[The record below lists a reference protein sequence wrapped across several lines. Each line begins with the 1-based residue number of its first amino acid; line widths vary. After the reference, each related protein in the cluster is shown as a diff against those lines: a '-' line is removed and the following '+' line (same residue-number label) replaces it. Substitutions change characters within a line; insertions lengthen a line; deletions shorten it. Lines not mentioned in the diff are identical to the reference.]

1 MKMTIIY
8 ALLSVFFGVYGTT
21 ASASN
26 TNQVSQNLE
35 TAIPQQKQIVIG
47 NWDEFNSRK
56 IDRLI
61 QEAKQKP
68 AHSLY
73 AVFDFD
79 NTTAFLDI
87 EEATL
92 IYQLEN
98 LKFSMKP
105 EILKEIIY
113 KDIPPS
119 NFNSDYNNKNH
130 QPVNINL
137 IGQDIIDSYTWL
149 YNNYSGFAG
158 NKTLDEIKKNSNYM
172 NFIVKMRYLYDAI
185 GGSFDHEVSYPWVTY
200 LFSGMSK
207 KEVADLV
214 HDTIEWQNN
223 QPIGKVT
230 WVSPADMAGRAGIVS
245 VTWKNGFRLIPEMQT
260 LYKNLQQA
268 GVDVYVIS
276 ASALD
281 VIKSIVT
288 TEKYGFSVPESH
300 VYAMHPLYDKE
311 GRLTH
316 SLDPYYPQTQGK
328 GKTETIKKFIQ
339 QHYKNTGP
347 ILVAGD
353 SEGDQNMMSD
363 FNDTKCVLIINRLR
377 SSDTIIGELS
387 AKAVRD
393 YNKDDAKILLQ
404 GRDENKGKFLP
415 SQSSILMGT
424 NNKVSLP

>member
-8 ALLSVFFGVYGTT
+8 TLISVIFGVYGTT
-21 ASASN
+21 AIASN
-26 TNQVSQNLE
+26 TNQTSQNLATVVSQE
-35 TAIPQQKQIVIG
+35 KRSAIA
-47 NWDEFNSRK
+47 NWDQFNLER
-56 IDRLI
+56 IDSLI
-61 QEAKQKP
+61 KEAKQKP
-68 AHSLY
+68 AHSSY

-98 LKFSMKP
+98 LRFSMKP

-113 KDIPPS
+113 KDIPTS
-119 NFNSDYNNKNH
+119 NFNSDYNNKNN
-130 QPVNINL
+130 QAVNINL
-137 IGQDIIDSYTWL
+137 IGPDIVDSYTWL
-149 YNNYSGFAG
+149 YNNYNGFEG
-158 NKTLDEIKKNSNYM
+158 DKNLSEIKETSYYK

-185 GGSFDHEVSYPWVTY
+185 GGSFNHEVSYPWVTY

-207 KEVADLV
+207 KELSNLV
-214 HDTIEWQNN
+214 DETIEWQDR
-223 QPIGKVT
+223 QPVSKVT
-230 WVSPADMAGRAGIVS
+230 WESPADMAGRAGIVT

-260 LYKNLQQA
+260 LYKNLQEA

-288 TEKYGFSVPESH
+288 VDKYGFSVPESH

-311 GRLTH
+311 GKLTH

-339 QHYKNTGP
+339 EHYKNTGP

-363 FNDTKCVLIINRLR
+363 FNDTRLVLIVNRLR
-377 SSDTIIGELS
+377 SSNTIIGELS
-387 AKAVRD
+387 TKAVRD
-393 YNKDDAKILLQ
+393 YNNVDAKVLLQ
-404 GRDENKGKFLP
+404 GRDENKGVFLP

>member
-8 ALLSVFFGVYGTT
+8 TLISVIFGVYGTT
-21 ASASN
+21 AIASN
-26 TNQVSQNLE
+26 TNQTSQNLATVVSQE
-35 TAIPQQKQIVIG
+35 KRSVIA
-47 NWDEFNSRK
+47 NWDQFNLER
-56 IDRLI
+56 IDSLI
-61 QEAKQKP
+61 KEVKQKA
-68 AHSLY
+68 AHSSY

-98 LKFSMKP
+98 LRFSMKP

-113 KDIPPS
+113 KDIPTS
-119 NFNSDYNNKNH
+119 NFNSDYNNKNN
-130 QPVNINL
+130 QAVNINL
-137 IGQDIIDSYTWL
+137 IGPDIVDSYTWL
-149 YNNYSGFAG
+149 YNNYNGFEG
-158 NKTLDEIKKNSNYM
+158 DKNLSEIKETSYYK

-207 KEVADLV
+207 KELSNLV
-214 HDTIEWQNN
+214 DETIEWQDR
-223 QPIGKVT
+223 QPVSKVT
-230 WVSPADMAGRAGIVS
+230 WESPADMAGRAGIVT

-260 LYKNLQQA
+260 LYKNLQEA

-288 TEKYGFSVPESH
+288 VDKYGFSVPESH

-311 GRLTH
+311 GKLTH

-339 QHYKNTGP
+339 EHYKNTGP

-363 FNDTKCVLIINRLR
+363 FNDTRLVLIINRLR
-377 SSDTIIGELS
+377 SSNTIIGELS
-387 AKAVRD
+387 TKAVRD
-393 YNKDDAKILLQ
+393 YNNVDAKILLQ
-404 GRDENKGKFLP
+404 GRDENKGVFLP

>member
-1 MKMTIIY
+1 
-8 ALLSVFFGVYGTT
+8 
-21 ASASN
+21 
-26 TNQVSQNLE
+26 
-35 TAIPQQKQIVIG
+35 
-47 NWDEFNSRK
+47 
-56 IDRLI
+56 
-61 QEAKQKP
+61 
-68 AHSLY
+68 
-73 AVFDFD
+73 
-79 NTTAFLDI
+79 
-87 EEATL
+87 
-92 IYQLEN
+92 
-98 LKFSMKP
+98 MKP

-113 KDIPPS
+113 KDIPTS
-119 NFNSDYNNKNH
+119 NFNSDYNNKNN
-130 QPVNINL
+130 QAVNINL
-137 IGQDIIDSYTWL
+137 IGPDIVDSYTWL
-149 YNNYSGFAG
+149 YNNYNGFEG
-158 NKTLDEIKKNSNYM
+158 DKNLSEIKETSYYK

-207 KEVADLV
+207 KELSNLV
-214 HDTIEWQNN
+214 DETIEWQDR
-223 QPIGKVT
+223 QPVSKVT
-230 WVSPADMAGRAGIVS
+230 WESPADMAGRAGIVT

-260 LYKNLQQA
+260 LYKNLQEA

-288 TEKYGFSVPESH
+288 VDKYGFSVPESH

-311 GRLTH
+311 GKLTH

-339 QHYKNTGP
+339 EHYKNTGP

-363 FNDTKCVLIINRLR
+363 FNDTRLVLIVNRLR
-377 SSDTIIGELS
+377 SSNTIIGELS
-387 AKAVRD
+387 TKAVRD
-393 YNKDDAKILLQ
+393 YNNVDAKVLLQ
-404 GRDENKGKFLP
+404 GRDENKGVFLP

>member
-1 MKMTIIY
+1 MKITIIY
-8 ALLSVFFGVYGTT
+8 VLISVIFGVYGTT
-21 ASASN
+21 AIASN
-26 TNQVSQNLE
+26 ANQVSQNLASVVSQE
-35 TAIPQQKQIVIG
+35 KQAVIG
-47 NWDEFNSRK
+47 NWNAFNSGK
-56 IDRLI
+56 IDSLI

-68 AHSLY
+68 AHTLY

-98 LKFSMKP
+98 LRFSMKP

-113 KDIPPS
+113 KDIPTS
-119 NFNSDYNNKNH
+119 SFNSDYNNKSN
-130 QPVNINL
+130 QAVNINL
-137 IGQDIIDSYTWL
+137 IGPDIVDSYIWL
-149 YNNYSGFAG
+149 YNNYNGFEG
-158 NKTLDEIKKNSNYM
+158 NKTLNEIKKNSNYM

-207 KEVADLV
+207 KEISDLV
-214 HDTIEWQNN
+214 DDTIEWQNK
-223 QPIGKVT
+223 QPIRKVT
-230 WVSPADMAGRAGIVS
+230 WVSPANMAGRAGIVS
-245 VTWKNGFRLIPEMQT
+245 VTWRNGFRLIPEMQT
-260 LYKNLQQA
+260 LYKTLQEA

-288 TEKYGFSVPESH
+288 IDKYGFSVPESH
-300 VYAMHPLYDKE
+300 VYAMHPLYDKK
-311 GRLTH
+311 GKLTH
-316 SLDPYYPQTQGK
+316 SLDPYYPQTQGR

-339 QHYKNTGP
+339 QRYKNTGP

-377 SSDTIIGELS
+377 SSDTTIGELS

-404 GRDENKGKFLP
+404 GRDENKGVFLP

-424 NNKVSLP
+424 NNEVSLP

>member
-8 ALLSVFFGVYGTT
+8 ALISVIFGVYGTT
-21 ASASN
+21 AIAGN
-26 TNQVSQNLE
+26 PNRVSQNLA
-35 TAIPQQKQIVIG
+35 TAVSQEKQSVIG
-47 NWDEFNSRK
+47 AWDEFNSRK

-98 LKFSMKP
+98 LRFAMKP

-113 KDIPPS
+113 KDIPTS
-119 NFNSDYNNKNH
+119 SFNSDYNNKNN
-130 QPVNINL
+130 QAVNINL
-137 IGQDIIDSYTWL
+137 IGQDIVDSYTWL
-149 YNNYSGFAG
+149 YNNYNGFEG
-158 NKTLDEIKKNSNYM
+158 DKTIDEIKKNSNYM

-207 KEVADLV
+207 KEISDLV
-214 HDTIEWQNN
+214 DDTIEWQNK
-223 QPIGKVT
+223 QPITKVT

-245 VTWKNGFRLIPEMQT
+245 VTWKNGFRLLPEMQT
-260 LYKNLQQA
+260 LYKNLQEA

-288 TEKYGFSVPESH
+288 IDRYGFSVPESH

-311 GRLTH
+311 GKLTH

-339 QHYKNTGP
+339 QRYKNTGP
-347 ILVAGD
+347 IFVAGD

-363 FNDTKCVLIINRLR
+363 FNDTKLVLIINRLR
-377 SSDTIIGELS
+377 SSDTIIGKLS

-404 GRDENKGKFLP
+404 GRDENKGEFLP

-424 NNKVSLP
+424 NNEISLP

>member
-8 ALLSVFFGVYGTT
+8 TLISVIFGVYGTT
-21 ASASN
+21 AIASN
-26 TNQVSQNLE
+26 TNQTSQNLATVVSQE
-35 TAIPQQKQIVIG
+35 KRSAIA
-47 NWDEFNSRK
+47 NWDQFNLER
-56 IDRLI
+56 IDSLI
-61 QEAKQKP
+61 KEAKQKP
-68 AHSLY
+68 AHSSY

-98 LKFSMKP
+98 LRFSMKP

-113 KDIPPS
+113 KDIPTS
-119 NFNSDYNNKNH
+119 NFNSDYNNKNN
-130 QPVNINL
+130 QAVNINL
-137 IGQDIIDSYTWL
+137 IGPDIVDSYTWL
-149 YNNYSGFAG
+149 YNNYNGFEG
-158 NKTLDEIKKNSNYM
+158 DKNLSEIKETSYYK

-185 GGSFDHEVSYPWVTY
+185 GGSFNHEVSYPWVTY

-207 KEVADLV
+207 KELSNLV
-214 HDTIEWQNN
+214 DETIEWQDR
-223 QPIGKVT
+223 QPVSKVT
-230 WVSPADMAGRAGIVS
+230 WESPADMAGRAGIVT

-260 LYKNLQQA
+260 LYKNLQEA

-288 TEKYGFSVPESH
+288 VDKYGFSVPESH

-311 GRLTH
+311 GKLTH

-328 GKTETIKKFIQ
+328 GKTETIKKLIQ
-339 QHYKNTGP
+339 EHYKNTGP

-363 FNDTKCVLIINRLR
+363 FNDTRLVLIVNRLR
-377 SSDTIIGELS
+377 SSNTIIGELS
-387 AKAVRD
+387 TKAVRD
-393 YNKDDAKILLQ
+393 YNNVDAKVLLQ
-404 GRDENKGKFLP
+404 GRDENKGVFLP